1 MESTNSGSIQS
12 SSSGDNEEYDAVI
25 DSPAPSSSSTF
36 FLNLPPPPPPPP
48 PPPATTHPASSSIFD
63 SFSPYF
69 APFPFPP
76 QPPEHAATWPS
87 PPPPPPPPPLL
98 SASAPSS
105 ARGGPTPPP
114 VQPVAAPRGPKK
126 RTRASRR
133 APTTVINTE
142 TSNFRS
148 MVQQFT
154 GFPSPPFAAAAAAA
168 PQFQSPGLQLDLF
181 GSSAAAVPQ
190 FLLRPSAQKMIPS
203 PASSSASPSL
213 FDHFI
218 ARSNLAGIGNSSITS
233 ADVDGAPK
241 YHDRFP
247 LSLFEQQPDADAANR
262 GTERGSFM
270 QPSFRQPQRAQMAQ
284 LRAEFAGGSLGSLIA
299 TGAAAAAATNITN
312 NNRPRTDAGLCWDV
326 NEQSGEERRPASSIE
341 DQQPYQKLWRP
352 NLD

>member
-1 MESTNSGSIQS
+1 MESTNSGSVQS
-12 SSSGDNEEYDAVI
+12 SSSGDNEEYDAVV
-25 DSPAPSSSSTF
+25 DSPAPSSSS

-48 PPPATTHPASSSIFD
+48 ATTPPASSSIFD

-69 APFPFPP
+69 TPFPFQPP
-76 QPPEHAATWPS
+76 PPEHAAAWSLS
-87 PPPPPPPPPLL
+87 PPPPPPPL
-98 SASAPSS
+98 STSAPSS
-105 ARGGPTPPP
+105 TRGGPTPPP
-114 VQPVAAPRGPKK
+114 VQPPAAAPRGPKK

-154 GFPSPPFAAAAAAA
+154 GFPSPPFAGAAAS

-181 GSSAAAVPQ
+181 GSSPAAVPQ

-213 FDHFI
+213 FDHII
-218 ARSNLAGIGNSSITS
+218 ARSNVASIGNSSITS
-233 ADVDGAPK
+233 ADVDGAPN
-241 YHDRFP
+241 YHDKFP
-247 LSLFEQQPDADAANR
+247 LSLFEQQPDAANR
-262 GTERGSFM
+262 GTERGSFI
-270 QPSFRQPQRAQMAQ
+270 PPAFLQPQRAQMAQ
-284 LRAEFAGGSLGSLIA
+284 LPAEFARGSPGSLIA
-299 TGAAAAAATNITN
+299 TGAAAAAATNITY
-312 NNRPRTDAGLCWDV
+312 NNRPRRDVGLCWDV